1 MTVPFDRFFSIIGN
15 SNLVYTI
22 IRKRHVFHALANLP
36 TDYHGISKC
45 LNNRKGI
52 RTQSRIV
59 APPPEERSERT
70 PSPEGEV
77 ESSDG
82 ETKSEII
89 ENSMEGSKPALPA
102 EPGTLKVSLLDTP
115 GIQKFDFMR

>member
-1 MTVPFDRFFSIIGN
+1 M
-15 SNLVYTI
+15 
-22 IRKRHVFHALANLP
+22 
-36 TDYHGISKC
+36 
-45 LNNRKGI
+45 
-52 RTQSRIV
+52 
-59 APPPEERSERT
+59 APPPEERT
-70 PSPEGEV
+70 PSPEGEA

-115 GIQKFDFMR
+115 GS